1 MLAYR
6 LDSLGLGHVFFWHTR
21 VLITDCC
28 MQDKHKVT
36 LYLPPELHR
45 QLKITAAVSSE
56 PMSAIAE
63 RALEFYLAHPEVVE
77 AVEALHGQVHQIYEC
92 PDCSTSL
99 VLRDGELA
107 PLVQQPS
114 ILDDELSVGSI
125 DPSRSSNRSQ
135 PGEEELVPC

>member
-1 MLAYR
+1 
-6 LDSLGLGHVFFWHTR
+6 
-21 VLITDCC
+21 

-63 RALEFYLAHPEVVE
+63 RALEFYLAHPDVVE
-77 AVEALHGQVHQIYEC
+77 TVEALHGQVHQIYEC

-107 PLVQQPS
+107 PLGQQPS

>member
-1 MLAYR
+1 
-6 LDSLGLGHVFFWHTR
+6 
-21 VLITDCC
+21 

-63 RALEFYLAHPEVVE
+63 RALEFYLAHPDVVE
-77 AVEALHGQVHQIYEC
+77 AVEALHGQVHQIYAC

-107 PLVQQPS
+107 PLGQQPS

>member
-6 LDSLGLGHVFFWHTR
+6 LDSLGLGHVFCLHTR

-63 RALEFYLAHPEVVE
+63 RALEFYLAHPDVVE
-77 AVEALHGQVHQIYEC
+77 TVEALHGQVHQIYEC
-92 PDCSTSL
+92 PDCSTPL
-99 VLRDGELA
+99 VVRDGELA
-107 PLVQQPS
+107 PLGQQPS